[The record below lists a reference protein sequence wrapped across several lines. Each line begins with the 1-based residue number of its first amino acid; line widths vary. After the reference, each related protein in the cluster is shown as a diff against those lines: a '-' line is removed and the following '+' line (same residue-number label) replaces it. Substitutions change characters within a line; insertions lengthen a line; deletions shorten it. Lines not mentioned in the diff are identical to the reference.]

1 MQPLYLVGFTSDLSG
16 LIFRSRHSD
25 RADGFVVDIDDRLL
39 GQIEEL
45 LKLRHEALP
54 PGLQSGPG
62 HLSPS
67 DQAHHATA
75 AGRTRRQSRLT
86 PREIQARLRSGHS
99 IAEVAAEA
107 GVDDEWVS
115 RFAAPVL
122 AELAQVIDKALEL
135 TYNKP
140 GIGPSAQPL
149 AKSVAHNLAER
160 KGASL
165 AGAAFADAWSAYQRV
180 DDLWVVCFS
189 FVARRRVQRAEW
201 IVDLAAGSLRAFNR
215 LADDLGHVEP
225 ERPPGWTGRPGSQAG
240 AEPGPLPTP
249 SLFNRREE
257 SDTAGEQPPVHGN
270 GGPTEPRDRFLRRR
284 PAG

>member
-16 LIFRSRHSD
+16 LIFRTRNSD
-25 RADGFVVDIDDRLL
+25 RADGFVIDVDDRLI

-54 PGLQSGPG
+54 PVFQDGAAHLPGQHPQGPVG
-62 HLSPS
+62 
-67 DQAHHATA
+67 
-75 AGRTRRQSRLT
+75 AGRSPRQSRLT
-86 PREIQARLRSGHS
+86 PREIQTRLRSGHS

-107 GVDDEWVS
+107 GVEEAWVE

-122 AELAQVIDKALEL
+122 AELAQIIDKALEL

-140 GIGPSAQPL
+140 GFGPSTQPL
-149 AKSVAHNLAER
+149 AKSVASNLADR

-165 AGAAFADAWSAYQRV
+165 AGAAFEDAWSAYQRI
-180 DDLWVVCFS
+180 DELWVVCFS

-201 IVDLAAGSLRAFNR
+201 IVDLTSGTLRAFNR

-225 ERPPGWTGRPGSQAG
+225 VPPPGQEFRRQPPQA
-240 AEPGPLPTP
+240 AP
-249 SLFNRREE
+249 SLFNRKDNGD
-257 SDTAGEQPPVHGN
+257 SEQPPAAGGN
-270 GGPTEPRDRFLRRR
+270 GGQPEIREGFVRRR

>member
-16 LIFRSRHSD
+16 LIFRTRESGRT
-25 RADGFVVDIDDRLL
+25 DGFVVDVDDRLL
-39 GQIEEL
+39 GQLEEL
-45 LKLRHEALP
+45 LKLRHEAMPPVFHDGAAHLPADHSHAPVP
-54 PGLQSGPG
+54 PGRS
-62 HLSPS
+62 
-67 DQAHHATA
+67 
-75 AGRTRRQSRLT
+75 RRQSRLT

-107 GVDDEWVS
+107 GVDEEWVG

-122 AELAQVIDKALEL
+122 AELAQIIDKALEL

-140 GIGPSAQPL
+140 GFGPSAQPL

-165 AGAAFADAWSAYQRV
+165 AGAAFEDAWSAYQRV
-180 DDLWVVCFS
+180 DELWVVCFS

-201 IVDLAAGSLRAFNR
+201 IVDLTSGNLRAFNR

-225 ERPPGWTGRPGSQAG
+225 EPSARPAPRPQGQA
-240 AEPGPLPTP
+240 TP
-249 SLFNRREE
+249 ALFNRRENGDGE
-257 SDTAGEQPPVHGN
+257 EPAG
-270 GGPTEPRDRFLRRR
+270 GGTGAPELRDGFLRRR